1 MKKRIITM
9 MMALTVFCS
18 SIIPGTEVKAAAGT
32 EDTAATTYY
41 VSTLHGKDSNDGKSQ
56 SKPFYSLQKI
66 NELQLNPGDKIL
78 LECGSVFQDGYLHL
92 YEQSGS
98 KEAPIVIDQYGQ
110 GAMPVIDTNGQG
122 VWYQNYGYRLD
133 ANSHVKNGYVSSSV
147 LLYDTEYIEINNLE
161 IVNDA
166 TDIEAVYNEA
176 HVMNRTGVAAIA
188 QNKGTIDHIHLNGL
202 NIHDVYGNV
211 YDKHMNNGGIY
222 FTAALPRDAVQE
234 GNEFTSESGISRY
247 NDILIENCNV
257 RKVNRWGIA
266 VGYTAY
272 WNKFT
277 QKAIDSEVISKY
289 GATNV
294 VIRNNYIK
302 DPGGDAITTM
312 YCDKPLVEYNISDG
326 AAQQINTEDYINI
339 DGRGGR
345 VAAAIWPWKCKD
357 AVFQYNEAF
366 DTANGDRGND
376 DGQAWD
382 ADSGDGTVYQYN
394 YSHNNSGG
402 CVMFCLGQAYQNTFR
417 YNISQNDLKGAMDI
431 AGNPDAHVYNN
442 VFYMKEGVP
451 FVRTR
456 NNGGNLT
463 AENNIIYYS
472 GDVPMQDTW
481 TKNGLKGLVYDNNLY
496 YNYTSVPEGD
506 EHAVNVAKDTQ
517 VFQNAGS
524 APTSTTGWINYHN
537 DTGTRSMFDGYKL
550 AEGSPAIRAGKIIN
564 DANGKKLCETDFF
577 GNEIS
582 AGEIPDIGV
591 HKYQEKESLLLPQ
604 APQKAEA
611 GEISEDSATISWSA
625 VSDPVGIKEYK
636 IILDGA
642 VFMTVDNPDEL
653 TDPETGMISVK
664 AANLRPGKTYTFS
677 VVAYDNENLASQPV
691 SFTFTTAEKQVM
703 PNPPAEDLDKKDDNT
718 EEKVSSIKL
727 DKENW
732 TLYTKKE
739 KTVQLTAS
747 LSNLSG
753 IVRWSSSKPSVADV
767 SAAGLVTAKKSG
779 TTVITAEIG
788 SCKASCTITVKK
800 PSLTVKKQVTVKK
813 GKKAKLNVKALP
825 KGKIT
830 YKSSSKKIAK
840 VTNKGIVTGLKKGR
854 CKITVKC
861 NGVKKTVRVKVK

>member
-66 NELQLNPGDKIL
+66 NELQLNPGDKVL

-133 ANSHVKNGYVSSSV
+133 ANSHIKNGYVSSSI

-188 QNKGTIDHIHLNGL
+188 QNKGTIEHIHLNGL
-202 NIHDVYGNV
+202 HIHDVYGNV

-222 FTAALPRDAVQE
+222 FTVALPRDAVQE
-234 GNEFTSESGISRY
+234 GNEFTSASGISRY
-247 NDILIENCNV
+247 DDVLIENCNV
-257 RKVNRWGIA
+257 QRVNRWGIA

-272 WNKFT
+272 WNKFS
-277 QKAIDSEVISKY
+277 QKAIDSEVIKEY

-326 AAQQINTEDYINI
+326 AAQQINTEDYVNV

-442 VFYMKEGVP
+442 VFYMKEGVS

-456 NNGGNLT
+456 NNGGKLN

-472 GDVPMQDTW
+472 GDTPMQDTW

-496 YNYTSVPEGD
+496 YNYASVPEGD
-506 EHAVNVAKDTQ
+506 EHAVNVAKGTQ

-550 AEGSPAIRAGKIIN
+550 AEGSPAIGAGKIIN

-582 AGEIPDIGV
+582 AEEIPDIGV
-591 HKYQEKESLLLPQ
+591 HKYQEKETLLLPQ

-611 GEISEDSATISWSA
+611 GEISEDSATISWPA
-625 VSDPVGIKEYK
+625 VSDPVGIKEYR
-636 IILDGA
+636 IMLDGA

-664 AANLRPGKTYTFS
+664 AANLQPGKTYTFS
-677 VVAYDNENLASQPV
+677 IVAYDNENLASQPV
-691 SFTFTTAEKQVM
+691 SFTFTTAEKQVI
-703 PNPPAEDLDKKDDNT
+703 PNPPAEDPDKKDDHT

-753 IVRWSSSKPSVADV
+753 IVRWSSSKPSVANV

-779 TTVITAEIG
+779 TTEITAEIG
-788 SCKASCTITVKK
+788 SYKASCTITVKK

-813 GKKAKLNVKALP
+813 GKKVKLNVKALP

-840 VTNKGIVTGLKKGR
+840 VTNKGIVTGLKKGS

-861 NGVKKTVRVKVK
+861 NGVKKTVKVKVK